1 MTTWSRARR
10 PTIRRPRKGGAILAA
25 DAVASMIPAVRFRR
39 VALIAFAVA
48 LLAGIVCGPAS
59 ARAKSQPRC
68 CTKSGLPFTGLPLYI
83 PVLASL
89 GAIGAGA
96 YLRRRAREA

>member
-1 MTTWSRARR
+1 MIPTVRVRR
-10 PTIRRPRKGGAILAA
+10 IVVVLAA
-25 DAVASMIPAVRFRR
+25 S
-39 VALIAFAVA
+39 A
-48 LLAGIVCGPAS
+48 LLAGIACGPAS
-59 ARAKSQPRC
+59 ARSRGEPRC
-68 CTKSGLPFTGLPLYI
+68 CAHGLPFTGLPLYV